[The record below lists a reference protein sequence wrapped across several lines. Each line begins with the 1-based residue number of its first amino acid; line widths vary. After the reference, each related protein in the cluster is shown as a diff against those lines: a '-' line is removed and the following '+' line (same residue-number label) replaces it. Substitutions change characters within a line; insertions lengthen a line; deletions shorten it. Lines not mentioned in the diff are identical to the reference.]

1 MIRLTPS
8 EEARN
13 EHTEAVIK
21 RIQQSYDE
29 KRILDYIKKLGI
41 NSIKDFLEA
50 DVSTMRKW
58 TEQCSNKLKFTVFKE
73 IYNRYFSNG
82 SNKYVDEE
90 SQYNAYKFLENL
102 QITVCP
108 YCEDEYLD
116 AVDINDKKRRTSE
129 IDHFFAKSTYPAL
142 AMCFYN
148 LVPSGQNCNGL
159 KLDRGCGMNPYE
171 KDIEE
176 MTWLFPD
183 IPIGI
188 SMEKIMPSE
197 CKVLFHP
204 QGGMVDNVRE
214 LGLEQRYEK
223 HAPEV
228 YRLLKNA
235 QNYTREKIQELVK
248 MGFGTREEII
258 SSNFGPQDL
267 EEKKKTLRQKMLRDL
282 TGY

>member
-1 MIRLTPS
+1 
-8 EEARN
+8 
-13 EHTEAVIK
+13 
-21 RIQQSYDE
+21 
-29 KRILDYIKKLGI
+29 
-41 NSIKDFLEA
+41 
-50 DVSTMRKW
+50 MRKW

-176 MTWLFPD
+176 MTWLFP
-183 IPIGI
+183 
-188 SMEKIMPSE
+188 
-197 CKVLFHP
+197 
-204 QGGMVDNVRE
+204 
-214 LGLEQRYEK
+214 
-223 HAPEV
+223 EV

>member
-29 KRILDYIKKLGI
+29 KRILDDIKKLGI

-129 IDHFFAKSTYPAL
+129 IDHFLYK
-142 AMCFYN
+142 
-148 LVPSGQNCNGL
+148 
-159 KLDRGCGMNPYE
+159 
-171 KDIEE
+171 
-176 MTWLFPD
+176 
-183 IPIGI
+183 
-188 SMEKIMPSE
+188 
-197 CKVLFHP
+197 
-204 QGGMVDNVRE
+204 
-214 LGLEQRYEK
+214 
-223 HAPEV
+223 
-228 YRLLKNA
+228 
-235 QNYTREKIQELVK
+235 
-248 MGFGTREEII
+248 
-258 SSNFGPQDL
+258 
-267 EEKKKTLRQKMLRDL
+267 
-282 TGY
+282 